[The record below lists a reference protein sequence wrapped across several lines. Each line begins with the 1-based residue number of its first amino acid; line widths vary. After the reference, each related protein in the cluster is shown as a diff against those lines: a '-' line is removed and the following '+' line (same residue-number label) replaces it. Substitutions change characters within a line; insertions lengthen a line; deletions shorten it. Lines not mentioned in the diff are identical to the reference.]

1 MSDDKYD
8 AIVVGAGPAG
18 SSAALTM
25 AENNMSVLLL
35 ERGEYPGAK
44 NVFGGT
50 IYCQPTEIICP
61 AFWEEA
67 PLERPVTSEEL
78 WLLDNDS
85 AVKIGFTGLRFA
97 KPPYNKFTALRSKF
111 DRWLAEKAKKAG
123 ADLVTGTLAK
133 ELIYDGGRAR
143 NRKAIGVLTENGD
156 RIYSDIV
163 IIAEGVTGNLVET
176 AGLQK
181 KISPDSL
188 TLYVKEVM
196 ELPSN
201 KIEERFNLGKDEGA
215 VLGLV
220 GYPSSGAIGK
230 GAIFTNK
237 DSISIMVGAY
247 LNQLIEKGLNPF
259 LLMDRLKKH
268 PLIKRLIEGAKIV
281 EFQAHTIPKGGFGQM
296 PKLFSPGVMV
306 VGDAAA
312 MIVGR
317 RGADLAMLTGKFAGE
332 TATQAK
338 AANNF
343 SESLAAY
350 EKKVNSSFF
359 LQDMKAGRKTKDYYR
374 QHPDADFL
382 LTKAA
387 NQVAYEYFTVDMV
400 PHHQKIENIIGKVAS
415 LQPLP
420 KTIEDIYQGFFHWG
434 VF

>member
-1 MSDDKYD
+1 MGNDRYD
-8 AIVVGAGPAG
+8 AVVVGAGPAG

-50 IYCQPTEIICP
+50 IYRQPTEIIVP

-111 DRWLAEKAKKAG
+111 DRWLADKAQKAG
-123 ADLVTGTLAK
+123 ARLVTNALVK
-133 ELIYDGGRAR
+133 DLIYEEYGAR
-143 NRKAIGVLTENGD
+143 NRKVGGVLLESGD

-163 IIAEGVTGNLVET
+163 ILAEGVTGNLAEI
-176 AGLQK
+176 AGLRK
-181 KISPDSL
+181 KITPDSL
-188 TLYVKEVM
+188 TLYVKEIL
-196 ELPSN
+196 ELPSD
-201 KIEERFNLGKDEGA
+201 KIEERFNLEKGEGA
-215 VLGLV
+215 ILGMV

-230 GAIFTNK
+230 GAVFTNK

-247 LNQLIEKGLNPF
+247 LNQIIEKGLNPF
-259 LLMDRLKKH
+259 MLMQRLKSH
-268 PLIKRLIEGAKIV
+268 TIIKRLIEGAKTM
-281 EFQAHTIPKGGFGQM
+281 EFQAHTIPKGGYGQV
-296 PKLFSPGVMV
+296 PHLSAPGLMV
-306 VGDAAA
+306 TGDAAV

-317 RGADLAMLTGKFAGE
+317 RGTDLAMLAGKFAGE
-332 TATQAK
+332 TAAQAK
-338 AANNF
+338 AAHNF

-350 EKKVNSSFF
+350 EKKVRSSFF
-359 LQDMKAGRKTKDYYR
+359 MHDIKADRGTKDYYR
-374 QHPDADFL
+374 RYPDADFL

-387 NQVAYEYFTVDMV
+387 NDMAYEYFTVDML
-400 PHHQKIENIIGKVAS
+400 PFNQKFEKIIAKIAN

-420 KTIEDIYQGFFHWG
+420 KTLADVYQGFFHWG